1 MPWPND
7 VLIRTVTGAYFTAA
21 GEPAKG
27 RVTFTPTSR
36 IVDEN
41 DAVVIEGTITATLDI
56 DGRFA
61 VDLPTTDNLL
71 LSPSG
76 WAYKVSVRL
85 YGVRP
90 HNFYAFV
97 PYGDGS
103 PTDLFT
109 DISLDGTLSDATATG
124 STLPRAGSAG
134 PRGPG
139 VLSGEGVPTA
149 TIGADGDLYIDAID
163 GAFYGP
169 KTNGQWPLSPF
180 FTPSQLGAQRFIHTQ
195 AIASDT
201 WEITHSLGGRPSIMV
216 VDSAGTVVIGE
227 IRYNSNTSITI
238 LFTAPFSGF
247 AYLT

>member
-7 VLIRTVTGAYFTAA
+7 VITRTITGVYLTAS

-41 DAVVIEGTITATLDI
+41 DAVVVEDTLTATLDI
-56 DGRFA
+56 NGEFEIE
-61 VDLPTTDNLL
+61 LPTTDNLL
-71 LSPSG
+71 LSPAG

-90 HNFYAFV
+90 HNFYAFL
-97 PYGDGS
+97 PYGNGS
-103 PTDLFT
+103 PVNILT
-109 DISLDGTLSDATATG
+109 DISLDGTLSDIIATG
-124 STLPRAGSAG
+124 STLPSTGSIG

-139 VLSGEGVPTA
+139 VLSGEGVPTSSV
-149 TIGADGDLYIDAID
+149 GADGDIYIDAID

-169 KTNGQWPLSPF
+169 KSNGIWPNSPF

-195 AIASDT
+195 AVASDT
-201 WEITHSLGGRPSIMV
+201 WEITHALGGRPSIMV

>member
-7 VLIRTVTGAYFTAA
+7 VITRTITGVYLTAS
-21 GEPAKG
+21 GEPARG

-36 IVDEN
+36 VIDEN
-41 DAVVIEGTITATLDI
+41 DAIVIEDTLTAALDI
-56 DGRFA
+56 NGEFEIE
-61 VDLPTTDNLL
+61 LPTTDNLL
-71 LSPSG
+71 LSPAG

-90 HNFYAFV
+90 HNFYAFL

-103 PTDLFT
+103 SVNILT
-109 DISLDGTLSDATATG
+109 DISLDGTLSDVIATG
-124 STLPRAGSAG
+124 STLPSTGSIG

-139 VLSGEGVPTA
+139 VLAGEGVPTSA
-149 TIGADGDLYIDAID
+149 LGADGDIYIDAID

-169 KTNGQWPLSPF
+169 KVSGEWPLSPF
-180 FTPSQLGAQRFIHTQ
+180 YTPPTNETPRFIHTQ
-195 AIASDT
+195 ASASDT
-201 WEITHSLGGRPSIMV
+201 WDITHALGGRPSVTV